1 MFVAPTSSSLS
12 SAAVSAP
19 SRLVRNSFLTLRE
32 DSLSP
37 SRRWLSMESISSMK
51 ITEGWRSLASW
62 KRAFTVFSASPIH
75 FESTLEA
82 LTLKKVAP
90 HSAAIQRASSVL
102 PVPGGPYSSTPF
114 GCATPRLSNSS
125 GCLMG
130 SSITSLIS
138 VICLSSPPTM
148 SYDESGTFSTF
159 MRLTS
164 GSTLVGRILCSAYES
179 LRSATRVP
187 ATHLAMSISFST
199 STTYLPS
206 GPVFTST
213 LSFPMAFTTSPTFE
227 PGSLS
232 FINSSRNA
240 RTLAFSSLR
249 WASRRRMLC
258 TFSRMRSSWSSI
270 LAR

>member
-102 PVPGGPYSSTPF
+102 PVPGGPKSSSPRAGRVSAEAKSW
-114 GCATPRLSNSS
+114 GCSCGRMRT
-125 GCLMG
+125 
-130 SSITSLIS
+130 SSIC
-138 VICLSSPPTM
+138 V
-148 SYDESGTFSTF
+148 
-159 MRLTS
+159 LTKP
-164 GSTLVGRILCSAYES
+164 RPAMS
-179 LRSATRVP
+179 LRV
-187 ATHLAMSISFST
+187 I
-199 STTYLPS
+199 
-206 GPVFTST
+206 
-213 LSFPMAFTTSPTFE
+213 LSRPP
-227 PGSLS
+227 LS
-232 FINSSRNA
+232 
-240 RTLAFSSLR
+240 R
-249 WASRRRMLC
+249 WMVASRAG
-258 TFSRMRSSWSSI
+258 TMRSSCSGSAMRSHSS
-270 LAR
+270 LHSRPPSPLLPSFFSGCCPPPPPSCFFFCRMDLLTSPKLGAAAP